1 MSQSIWTQCAAS
13 SERVPPQRDAGQG
26 IADPRI
32 RRLDVTAHRVVES
45 QYENSTRK
53 LVDSDDEQSLLE
65 SLLDRAKPPVPSE
78 PAFKNLHYL
87 LFTPFRYP
95 PLRHGSR
102 FGRRSE
108 RGVWYG
114 SRERRT
120 CFAETA
126 YYRLLFLEH
135 SSAALAPLHVE
146 LTCFRTRVRTQRG
159 VDLTA
164 DPFRK
169 FEAKLTSRS
178 SYADTHAL
186 GAEMRAAGVAAFLF
200 RSARDDREGT
210 NVALFEPC
218 FMSRDVPAAQ
228 MQAWRC
234 VVDRDKVEFV
244 RRLTGAAP
252 REAFSFPRAT
262 FLVGGALPLVDG

>member
-13 SERVPPQRDAGQG
+13 SEQ
-26 IADPRI
+26 I

-53 LVDSDDEQSLLE
+53 LVDSDAEQSVLE
-65 SLLDRAKPPVPSE
+65 GLLDRAKPPVPSE
-78 PAFKNLHYL
+78 AAFKNLHYL

-102 FGRRSE
+102 FGRRNE

-114 SRERRT
+114 SREKRT

-135 SSAALAPLHVE
+135 TSAALAPLHVE
-146 LTCFRTRVRTQRG
+146 LTAFRSRVRTLRG

-164 DPFRK
+164 EPFRR
-169 FEAKLTSRS
+169 FDAELTSRA
-178 SYADTHAL
+178 SYAATHAIGTQL
-186 GAEMRAAGVAAFLF
+186 RALGVAAFLF
-200 RSARDDREGT
+200 RSARDDHGGT
-210 NVALFEPC
+210 NVGLFEPC

-228 MQAWRC
+228 PQAWRC

-244 RRLTGAAP
+244 RRFTGPTP

-262 FLVGGALPLVDG
+262 FLVNGRFQQIEG